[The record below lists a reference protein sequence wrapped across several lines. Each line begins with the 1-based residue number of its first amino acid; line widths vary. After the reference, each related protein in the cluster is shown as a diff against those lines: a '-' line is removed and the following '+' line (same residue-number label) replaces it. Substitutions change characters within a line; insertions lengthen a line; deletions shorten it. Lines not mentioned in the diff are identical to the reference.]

1 VFACRVDSVESTAF
15 DAAEDIRQEFLTLSE
30 LRAAI
35 DSGDF
40 GHLLHVGAVCRALNL
55 I

>member
-1 VFACRVDSVESTAF
+1 VFTCRVDFVESTAF

-40 GHLLHVGAVCRALNL
+40 GCCTSARYATR
-55 I
+55 